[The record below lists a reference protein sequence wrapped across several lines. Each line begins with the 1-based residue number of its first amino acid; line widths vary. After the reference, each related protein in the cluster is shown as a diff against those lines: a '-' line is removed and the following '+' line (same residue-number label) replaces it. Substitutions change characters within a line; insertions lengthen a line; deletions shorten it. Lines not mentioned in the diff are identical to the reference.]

1 MRNLTQLLLL
11 LFLFHVTVVPALG
24 NSGEALSVVS
34 GVIPHHLL
42 AKEIMVDFF
51 SFIARGEQL
60 PDTIIL
66 LSPDHLN
73 SAALERGNSFISVNW
88 ELNDIRLG
96 DIAVDG
102 ELLKKIATKTRIRPN
117 PGAVLSEFGIMN
129 LLPLIKEHLPG
140 AKIVPILI
148 PANISRE
155 EVGQLVNAIN
165 QISSAQTIMVA
176 SVDFSHYLPS
186 GAASFHD
193 VKSIRVLLNG
203 EEEHFE
209 NIEVDSWQ
217 SLYAVRLFARL
228 RKKEKPVVIAHKN
241 SVDFLSLSPNETTSY
256 FSVVFE
262 EGEAENKV
270 DAETILFAGD
280 MMLGRGIAELNKKN
294 GIYYPFQKIGR
305 LLRGVDVVFA
315 NLEGP
320 VGENPPEF
328 LGDKLQFIFLPPV
341 LEGVSWSRINLVSL
355 ANNHITDRGAEGL
368 QETRDWL
375 DRYQICHIGNPLYSY
390 QDEPNPCFSTEHSVF
405 LAFNRV
411 LPFIHREEEIVREI
425 RLAKI
430 DNPDKFII
438 VSVHW
443 GEEYQLKSS
452 PSQRQLAR
460 RMIAAGADIV
470 VGHHPHVVQEIEL
483 IQGRPVFYSLGN
495 FIFDQQSIPET
506 QEGLIVGLA
515 VEPDRA
521 TCYLFP
527 IQHHLGQPMLMSRGG
542 VDEFLIDLSEKSDK
556 KLGEDIRRGIIE
568 ITR

>member
-1 MRNLTQLLLL
+1 MRNFPQLLLL
-11 LFLFHVTVVPALG
+11 LLVCSLITVTAFG

-34 GVIPHHLL
+34 GVVPHHLL
-42 AKEIMVDFF
+42 AKEIMVGFF
-51 SFIARGEQL
+51 SFIAREEQL

-66 LSPDHLN
+66 LSPDHFH

-88 ELNDIRLG
+88 ESDDVELG
-96 DIAVDG
+96 DVAVDR
-102 ELLKKIATKTRIRPN
+102 ELLTKIATKIRIRPN
-117 PGAVLSEFGIMN
+117 QGAVLSEFGLMN
-129 LLPLIKEHLPG
+129 LLPLIKEYLPEV
-140 AKIVPILI
+140 KIVPILI
-148 PANISRE
+148 PADISRE
-155 EVGQLVNAIN
+155 EVAQLVNTIN
-165 QISSAQTIMVA
+165 QVASLQTIMIA
-176 SVDFSHYLPS
+176 SVDFSHYLPFR
-186 GAASFHD
+186 ATSFHD

-262 EGEAENKV
+262 EGEAENEV
-270 DAETILFAGD
+270 DVETILFAGD

-320 VGENPPEF
+320 VGENPLEF
-328 LGDKLQFIFLPPV
+328 GGDKLRLVFLPRV
-341 LEGVSWSRINLVSL
+341 LEGVAWSKINLVSL
-355 ANNHITDRGAEGL
+355 ANNHIMDRGAEGV

-375 DRYQICHIGNPLYSY
+375 DKYQIRHIGNPLYSY
-390 QDEPNPCFSTEHSVF
+390 QDELNPCFSTEHSVF

-411 LPFIHREEEIVREI
+411 LPFTHREEEIVREI

-438 VSVHW
+438 VSIHW

-452 PSQRQLAR
+452 SSQRQLAR

-483 IQGRPVFYSLGN
+483 VQGKPVFYSLGN

-515 VEPDRA
+515 VEPDKA

-527 IQHHLGQPMLMSRGG
+527 IQHHLGQPMLMSRGR
-542 VDEFLIDLSEKSDK
+542 VDEFLVGVAEKSDK
-556 KLGEDIRRGIIE
+556 KLIEDIKRGIIE
-568 ITR
+568 IKR

>member
-1 MRNLTQLLLL
+1 MRNFPQLLLL
-11 LFLFHVTVVPALG
+11 LLVCSLITVPAFG
-24 NSGEALSVVS
+24 NSGEALSVIC
-34 GVIPHHLL
+34 GVVPHHLL

-51 SFIARGEQL
+51 SFIAREEQL

-66 LSPDHLN
+66 LSPDHFH

-88 ELNDIRLG
+88 ESDDVKPG
-96 DIAVDG
+96 DVAVDR
-102 ELLKKIATKTRIRPN
+102 ELLKKIATKIRIRPN
-117 PGAVLSEFGIMN
+117 QGAVLSEFGLMN
-129 LLPLIKEHLPG
+129 LLPLIKEYLPEV
-140 AKIVPILI
+140 KIVPILI
-148 PANISRE
+148 PADISRE
-155 EVGQLVNAIN
+155 EVAQLVNTIN
-165 QISSAQTIMVA
+165 QVASLQTIMVA

-186 GAASFHD
+186 CAASFHD

-241 SVDFLSLSPNETTSY
+241 SVDFLSLSPDETTSY

-262 EGEAENKV
+262 EGEAENEV

-280 MMLGRGIAELNKKN
+280 MMLGRGIAELNKRN

-320 VGENPPEF
+320 VGEKPPEF
-328 LGDKLQFIFLPPV
+328 GGDKLQLAFLPRV
-341 LEGVSWSRINLVSL
+341 LEGVSWSKINLLSL
-355 ANNHITDRGAEGL
+355 ANNHIMDRGAKGV

-375 DRYQICHIGNPLYSY
+375 DRYQIRHIGNPLYSH
-390 QDEPNPCFSTEHSVF
+390 QNEPNPCFSTEHFVF

-411 LPFIHREEEIVREI
+411 LPLTHREKEIIREI
-425 RLAKI
+425 RVAKI

-443 GEEYQLKSS
+443 GEEYRLKSS
-452 PSQRQLAR
+452 SSQRKLAR

-483 IQGRPVFYSLGN
+483 IQGKPVFYSLGN

-506 QEGLIVGLA
+506 QDGLMVGLA
-515 VEPDRA
+515 VEPDKA

-527 IQHHLGQPMLMSRGG
+527 IQHHLGQPMLMSKGG
-542 VDEFLIDLSEKSDK
+542 VDEFLSNLSKKSDK
-556 KLGEDIRRGIIE
+556 KLEEDIKRGIIE
-568 ITR
+568 IKR